1 MNQFEHGLKYEI
13 NTDILKQELYRIA
26 NKKEISHSLNI
37 HHV

>member
-13 NTDILKQELYRIA
+13 NTDVLKQELLYRTA
-26 NKKEISHSLNI
+26 NKKKNHSLNI